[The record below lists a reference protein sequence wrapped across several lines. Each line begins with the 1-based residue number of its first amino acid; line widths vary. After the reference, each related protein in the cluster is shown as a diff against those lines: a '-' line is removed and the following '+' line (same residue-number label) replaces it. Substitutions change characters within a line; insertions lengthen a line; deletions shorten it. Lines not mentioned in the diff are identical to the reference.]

1 MGYLTNYEIAA
12 QTTDEKVLED
22 IKKLYDGLFKENSSV
37 YAGRILA
44 IGSDSVKWY
53 EHEFDMMHLSIKH
66 PTVKF
71 VLEGVGQGDVWRKI
85 FLGGKMK
92 YLQPEIVWP
101 DEDTVEWV
109 QLEPASTVL

>member
-1 MGYLTNYEIAA
+1 MTA
-12 QTTDEKVLED
+12 VLD
-22 IKKLYDGLFKENSSV
+22 DVNKLYNGLFNQADIPDNFV
-37 YAGRILA
+37 WFRIYLR
-44 IGSDSVKWY
+44 GSDAVKWY

-71 VLEGVGQGDVWRKI
+71 VLEGVGEDQGDVWRKI

-92 YLQPEIVWP
+92 YLEPEIVWP

-109 QLEPASTVL
+109 QLE